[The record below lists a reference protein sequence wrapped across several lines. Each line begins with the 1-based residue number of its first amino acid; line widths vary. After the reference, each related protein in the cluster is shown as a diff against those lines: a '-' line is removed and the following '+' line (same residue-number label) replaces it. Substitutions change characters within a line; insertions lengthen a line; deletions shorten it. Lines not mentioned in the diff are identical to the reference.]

1 MSTNSNNEIKQI
13 LLSFRSIFYSLGIFS
28 FIMNFLMLAPTF
40 YMLQVYDRVLPSR
53 NEMTLVMLSIIL
65 IFLFL
70 VYAILEY
77 VRSLIVIRMGNEFEL
92 QLNESV
98 YTSAFKA
105 NLNQVNL
112 NPGQAITDL
121 TTLRQFLTGST
132 LFVILDAPWFPINL
146 VIIFL
151 FNLKVGVFALVGT
164 LILVILAY
172 CNEKFSKQDLST
184 ASRQF
189 VAANHL
195 VINNLRN
202 AEVIEALGMLHN
214 LRNRWRS
221 WHLGYLALQA
231 KASERASLIGSLTK
245 FTRGV
250 FQSLILGFGAYLAL
264 TNELS
269 AGMVI
274 AGSILMGRVMSPV
287 EGIIGAWKQL
297 DSMRN
302 AYQRLNLLL
311 NAFPKSIDRM
321 ALPSPTGRLTL
332 EQVTSGPPGSK
343 IATIKNISLELNPGE
358 VLGVLGASGSGK
370 SSLAKLMVGVWPA
383 AVGKVRLDSADLFNW
398 DKGKLGKFL
407 GYLPQDVELF
417 SGTVCENIARFGEVD
432 AEKVVRASKLTGL
445 HDFIL
450 HLPQGYDTVIADGGQ
465 NLSGGQ
471 RQRIGLARSVYDDP
485 CLIVLDEPNSNADQA
500 GELALVELIKGL
512 QKSQKTI
519 VIITHRTQIVSLTTK
534 LLLLHDGITQLYGS
548 TEEVLSRLKDNA
560 QTTHQIQ
567 TQANI

>member
-1 MSTNSNNEIKQI
+1 
-13 LLSFRSIFYSLGIFS
+13 
-28 FIMNFLMLAPTF
+28 
-40 YMLQVYDRVLPSR
+40 MLQVYDRVIPSR
-53 NEMTLVMLSIIL
+53 NEMTLVMLSLIL

-70 VYAILEY
+70 LYAILEY
-77 VRSLIVIRMGNEFEL
+77 VRSLIIIRMGNEFEL
-92 QLNESV
+92 QLNEGV

-121 TTLRQFLTGST
+121 TTLRQFLTGPS

-146 VIIFL
+146 IIIFL
-151 FNLKVGVFALVGT
+151 FNFKVGVFALIGT
-164 LILVILAY
+164 LILVVLAF
-172 CNEKFSKQDLST
+172 CNEKFSKQDLSIASNQYIT
-184 ASRQF
+184 A
-189 VAANHL
+189 NNL

-221 WHLGYLALQA
+221 LHLGYLALQA
-231 KASERASLIGSLTK
+231 KASERAALIGSLTK
-245 FTRGV
+245 FTRGI
-250 FQSLILGFGAYLAL
+250 FQSLILGVGAYLAL
-264 TNELS
+264 SNELS
-269 AGMVI
+269 PGMVI

-287 EGIIGAWKQL
+287 EGIIGAWKQF

-311 NAFPKSIDRM
+311 NAFPKLVDRM

-343 IATIKNISLELNPGE
+343 TATIKNISLELIPGE
-358 VLGVLGASGSGK
+358 VLGVLGSSGSGK

-383 AVGKVRLDSADLFNW
+383 AVGNVRLDSADLFNW
-398 DKGKLGKFL
+398 DKVKLGKFL

-417 SGTVCENIARFGEVD
+417 SGTVSENIARFGEVD
-432 AEKVVRASKLTGL
+432 AEKVVKASKLAGL

-450 HLPQGYDTVIADGGQ
+450 HLPQGYDTLITDGGH

-485 CLIVLDEPNSNADQA
+485 CLVVLDEPNSNADQA
-500 GELALVELIKGL
+500 GEHALVELIKAL
-512 QKSQKTI
+512 QKSQKTV
-519 VIITHRTQIVSLTTK
+519 VIITHRTQIVGLTTK
-534 LLLLHDGITQLYGS
+534 LLLLHDGITQLYGP
-548 TEEVLSRLKDNA
+548 TEEVLRRLKDNA
-560 QTTHQIQ
+560 QATPQIQ
-567 TQANI
+567 NPSNL